1 MLTVCSSAREEKKV
15 LHRSP
20 LLQLG
25 LSIWHQTFHCCHQR
39 SVAVVR
45 RWSAVINSNSQLNFR
60 AHSDKQNLSSH
71 KKCNFQPHDGA
82 KFNRTLRSA
91 QKRVAENSVYPN
103 TYVGSLHGPYSYS
116 LFIFWATQWSEICRL
131 LVSFNIGC
139 VCVCVLYLIIT
150 DTLINNAT

>member
-116 LFIFWATQWSEICRL
+116 LFIFERHSGVKYVVCLSLSTL
-131 LVSFNIGC
+131 G
-139 VCVCVLYLIIT
+139 VCVCCT
-150 DTLINNAT
+150 W